1 VSTAHAQI
9 RPLLRAVSF
18 DYRNIPFP
26 VFTVRRDDEI
36 VSFNQHFVE
45 YMQIDPG
52 DRIGIPL
59 TDLEAQFNC
68 KLKSA
73 VNEVMDTGKPAN
85 IDDVVVRVES
95 HEDRYASIH
104 LMPSF
109 PTDGSAIT
117 SCIGLI
123 HDVSGLKQLEQR
135 LNLVQ
140 NELSIVSQVSAQL
153 GSIMETEEILKIIL
167 IAVTARE
174 GLGFNRAFILLL
186 NEDQTELVGH
196 HAIGPV
202 DAEEAGKIWQSI
214 PDEGKDL
221 RTVIRSYRGSI
232 DLDDMT
238 LDRVARNLRYPM
250 FGKGGALVDSITN
263 RESQKITSK
272 HELSTLAEQTDR
284 LFGESEL
291 AVAPLFSRNTVHGI
305 IVADNK
311 ITNQEIADSDL
322 EQLQMFASQ
331 AAIAVERARLNENQQ
346 SNIEK
351 LESTNRQLERTQQ
364 EVIKMEKLS
373 LMGEMTYRVAHE
385 LRNPLTIIGGF
396 ASLLLK
402 SEGMS
407 DTPRERAEII
417 KKECTRIERQLDVL
431 LDFSRS
437 YSQEREDV
445 DLNRLI
451 KIVAGMVQ
459 PKFLSSGVVVESES
473 DDSVITVHAHK
484 DQLLHGLYNTVAIL
498 GELSPE
504 NAIWRL
510 SAVDDSGTKTINIS
524 LDIGTLGRDEAVSI
538 IHKFVQG
545 RGAAGDLRLS
555 LANEAIAYN
564 GGELGFSLNDGQP
577 KIYITFE
584 A

>member
-1 VSTAHAQI
+1 MSTAHAQI

-18 DYRNIPFP
+18 DYRSIPFP
-26 VFTVRRDDEI
+26 VFTARRDDEI
-36 VSFNQHFVE
+36 VSFNQRFAE

-59 TDLEAQFNC
+59 TDLEARFNC
-68 KLKSA
+68 ELRTA
-73 VNEVMDTGKPAN
+73 INEVMDTGKFAN
-85 IDDVVVRVES
+85 IHDVAIRVES
-95 HEDRYASIH
+95 DEDRYAAIH

-109 PTDGSAIT
+109 PTDEGTVT

-123 HDVSGLKQLEQR
+123 HDVSGPKQLEQR

-153 GSIMETEEILKIIL
+153 GSIMETEEIFKIIL

-186 NEDQTELVGH
+186 NEEQTELVGH

-232 DLDDMT
+232 DLDDIT
-238 LDRVARNLRYPM
+238 LDRAVRNLRYPLS
-250 FGKGGALVDSITN
+250 GKEGALVDSMSN
-263 RESQKITSK
+263 REPQKITSI

-291 AVAPLFSRNTVHGI
+291 AVAPLFSRNMVHGI

-311 ITNQEIADSDL
+311 ITNQEIADSHLD
-322 EQLQMFASQ
+322 QLQMFASQ
-331 AAIAVERARLNENQQ
+331 AAIAVERARLYENLQ
-346 SNIEK
+346 SNVEK

-402 SEGMS
+402 SKGMS

-437 YSQEREDV
+437 YSQEKEDV

-451 KIVAGMVQ
+451 EIIAGMVQ
-459 PKFLSSGVVVESES
+459 PKFLNSGVVVESES
-473 DDSVITVHAHK
+473 DDAAITVHAHK
-484 DQLLHGLYNTVAIL
+484 DQLLHGLYNTVATL
-498 GELSPE
+498 GELSPD
-504 NAIWRL
+504 NAIWTL
-510 SAVDDSGTKTINIS
+510 SAVDDSGTKTIDIS
-524 LDIGTLGRDEAVSI
+524 PDIGTLGRDEAVSI

-545 RGAAGDLRLS
+545 RGTTGDLRLS

-564 GGELGFSLNDGQP
+564 GGELGFALDDSQP

-584 A
+584 S

>member
-1 VSTAHAQI
+1 VSTANAQI

-18 DYRNIPFP
+18 DYGNIPFP
-26 VFTVRRDDEI
+26 VFTARRDDEI

-45 YMQIDPG
+45 YMRIDPG
-52 DRIGIPL
+52 ARIGIPI
-59 TDLEAQFNC
+59 TDLEARFNC
-68 KLKSA
+68 ELKSA
-73 VNEVMDTGKPAN
+73 IKGVMDTGKSVN
-85 IDDVVVRVES
+85 INDVVIHVES
-95 HEDRYASIH
+95 DEDRYASIH

-109 PTDGSAIT
+109 PNDGGTVT

-123 HDVSGLKQLEQR
+123 HDVSGLRRLGQS

-153 GSIMETEEILKIIL
+153 GSIMETEEIFKIIL

-186 NEDQTELVGH
+186 NEEQTELVGH
-196 HAIGPV
+196 RAIGPV

-221 RTVIRSYRGSI
+221 KTIIRSYRGSI
-232 DLDDMT
+232 NLDDMQI
-238 LDRVARNLRYPM
+238 DRAVRNLRYPM
-250 FGKGGALVDSITN
+250 NGRGEALADSIIN
-263 RESQKITSK
+263 RKSQKITSK
-272 HELSTLAEQTDR
+272 HELSTLAEQTDH

-291 AVAPLFSRNTVHGI
+291 AVAPLFSMNTVHGI
-305 IVADNK
+305 IVADNR
-311 ITNQEIADSDL
+311 ITNKQIAGSDL

-331 AAIAVERARLNENQQ
+331 AAIAVERARLYENLQ

-351 LESTNRQLERTQQ
+351 LEGTNRQLERTQQ

-373 LMGEMTYRVAHE
+373 LMGEMTYRVTHE

-402 SEGMS
+402 SEGVS
-407 DTPRERAEII
+407 GTARERAEII

-437 YSQEREDV
+437 YSQEKEDV

-459 PKFLSSGVVVESES
+459 PKFLSSGVVVESKS
-473 DDSVITVHAHK
+473 DDTAITIHAHK

-498 GELSPE
+498 GELSPN
-504 NAIWRL
+504 NAIWTL
-510 SAVDDSGTKTINIS
+510 SAADDSGTKTIDIS
-524 LDIGTLGRDEAVSI
+524 PDIGRLGRDQAVSI

-545 RGAAGDLRLS
+545 RGATGDLRLS

-564 GGELGFSLNDGQP
+564 GGELGFALDDSQP
-577 KIYITFE
+577 KIYVTFE
-584 A
+584 S